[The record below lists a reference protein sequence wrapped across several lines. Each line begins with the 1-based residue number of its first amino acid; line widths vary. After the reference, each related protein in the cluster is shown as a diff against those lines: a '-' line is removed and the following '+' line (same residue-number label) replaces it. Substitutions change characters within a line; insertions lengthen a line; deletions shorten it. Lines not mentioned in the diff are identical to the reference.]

1 MDAICTQVHVHVE
14 RRYLIS
20 QHPEVEERILQE
32 LAEHQLMP
40 AKDGSLRDMQYEDLG
55 RLTYLNAV
63 IKVLHTDAP
72 HCKLCF
78 LKHELTLQT
87 CCCPSTA
94 GLPITLLACVCI
106 S

>member
-1 MDAICTQVHVHVE
+1 MDATCTQVHVHVE

-40 AKDGSLRDMQYEDLG
+40 TKDGSLRDMQYEDLG

-63 IKVLHTDAP
+63 IKVLRKALAHCMNCNLCILKRDAR
-72 HCKLCF
+72 
-78 LKHELTLQT
+78 LTLQA
-87 CCCPSTA
+87 CC
-94 GLPITLLACVCI
+94 
-106 S
+106 

>member
-1 MDAICTQVHVHVE
+1 MDATCAQIVVYVAL
-14 RRYLIS
+14 RYLIS

-63 IKVLHTDAP
+63 IKVLHKAPP

-78 LKHELTLQT
+78 LNYDNILTLQT
-87 CCCPSTA
+87 GC
-94 GLPITLLACVCI
+94 
-106 S
+106 